1 MKRKVLCVFSL
12 LGYLLLFCTLF
23 APMAQREMAI
33 LAEIKKVNANAYR
46 NTNLS
51 AYSARWGDEEGLF
64 QVVEGTGW
72 NTGDR
77 ADLIAKQ
84 YYMTYRDYRGKIS
97 HITLHPGTAYTV
109 IVSASRTPR
118 VGDSV
123 EVVELTEHRGEKLI
137 IYTPKGAIQPWP
149 LPNNFTILQQSEKGM
164 LMDTIGI
171 KMPYLEHLMVQSLES
186 RIEAED
192 MRVYSYTDAK
202 NFMAQFPLIA
212 LMAGLLLSGII
223 LWSGTCLL
231 TKRER
236 PSRLLWVNGGAMGL
250 TLLLTLPLTKLIDL
264 PASLMPST
272 NILDIGHYAREFF
285 NIFTAMSSVGDQS
298 LQHFCVQMAAASAA
312 VVLILAAISLGLL
325 LWERKRFF
333 HRSPVCRI
341 SAEST

>member
-12 LGYLLLFCTLF
+12 LGYLLLFCSLF
-23 APMAQREMAI
+23 APMAQREMAL
-33 LAEIKKVNANAYR
+33 LAEVKKVTANENR

-51 AYSARWGDEEGLF
+51 YYSVQWGDEEGLF

-77 ADLIAKQ
+77 ADIISEQ
-84 YYMTYRDYRGKIS
+84 YYTVQKGYFSQIAG
-97 HITLHPGTAYTV
+97 HVLLHPGTAYTV

-118 VGDSV
+118 VGDAV
-123 EVVELTEHRGEKLI
+123 EVAELTEHRGEKLI
-137 IYTPKGAIQPWP
+137 VYTPKGSFQPRP
-149 LPNNFTILQQSEKGM
+149 LPNNFKILKQGEQGI

-212 LMAGLLLSGII
+212 LMAGLLLSGTI
-223 LWSGTCLL
+223 LWGGTCLL

-250 TLLLTLPLTKLIDL
+250 TLLLTLPLTKLINL
-264 PASLMPST
+264 PASLMPPD
-272 NILDIGHYAREFF
+272 NILNISHYAREFS

-298 LQHFCVQMAAASAA
+298 LQRFCVQMAAASAA
-312 VVLILAAISLGLL
+312 VVLIFTAISLGLL
-325 LWERKRFF
+325 LWERKRF
-333 HRSPVCRI
+333 SQKP
-341 SAEST
+341 